1 MCLWNCRF
9 VICASSLVQY
19 ALVTYRTLRDT
30 LADSYKTRATDTCN
44 TFVGF
49 DCVTTCDDDLHLEE
63 TRLGR
68 SFFFISVRSD
78 GYWKVRL
85 ASFLLSLSFFFIFR
99 IEEASGNR
107 IVRRYRCAITQGIAV
122 KKFSPGVS
130 QHFCE

>member
-68 SFFFISVRSD
+68 SFFFISVRQMD
-78 GYWKVRL
+78 IEKL
-85 ASFLLSLSFFFIFR
+85 DLHLSFFLSFFFIFR